1 MLTELNI
8 ENFRL
13 FKKLELKGLRRI
25 NLFAGKNNTGKTA
38 LLEAL
43 RIIAADAHVTVV
55 NNIIARRGQLI
66 AGQEESYYS
75 LFNRRELQL
84 QTPGSKLTIYLGDI
98 RITRPIN
105 SEGSGGKVTFIGTK
119 PPGGEWGTHIPFDHP
134 KDGCVFV
141 PFGNESSFPL
151 QQLWDG
157 IVLTPAE
164 DDVVSILQQTI
175 LPDIKRV
182 DIREDRTLV
191 RLSSEPSP
199 IPLKNLGD
207 GAQRL
212 LLLAIALV
220 SAKGKML
227 LIDEIEAGLH
237 YTVQEQLWSLIFE
250 YAEKW
255 DIQVFVTTH
264 SQDTVKSFTH
274 HLEQPGCAETGA
286 YFRLQKK
293 RNSDDIEVIPYDL
306 ERLELTLD
314 ANLEPR

>member
-8 ENFRL
+8 QNFRL

-75 LFNRRELQL
+75 LFNRNSLQQQESGAEL
-84 QTPGSKLTIYLGDI
+84 KIRLGPI
-98 RITRPIN
+98 RITRPAV
-105 SEGSGGKVTFIGTK
+105 SGGKITFTGAKT
-119 PPGGEWGTHIPFDHP
+119 PGGQWGTHIPFDHP

-274 HLEQPGCAETGA
+274 HLEQPGYAETGA
-286 YFRLQKK
+286 YFRLQKM
-293 RNSDDIEVIPYDL
+293 RNSDEIEVIPYDL

-314 ANLEPR
+314 AKLEPR

>member
-66 AGQEESYYS
+66 AGQEESYES
-75 LFNRRELQL
+75 LFNRNSLQHQEPGTELRIRL
-84 QTPGSKLTIYLGDI
+84 GPIKITKPGVSD
-98 RITRPIN
+98 
-105 SEGSGGKVTFIGTK
+105 GKVKFTATKTSGT
-119 PPGGEWGTHIPFDHP
+119 WGTHIPFDHP